1 MSASGGRRLL
11 PWLHGFL
18 LALAVSAPVYAAQD
32 RPPVR
37 WWKSPPI
44 QQELALSPDQVSRI
58 DAIFQATLPDLRLRK
73 DELDKLEAKVSR
85 LIEADTDE
93 AVVAR
98 WVEKAEAARGSLN
111 KLRTLML
118 LRMRQV
124 LTPDQRIRF
133 KALHEQGTRDRRP
146 DDPRWPRNGPPPS
159 GR

>member
-11 PWLHGFL
+11 PWLQGL
-18 LALAVSAPVYAAQD
+18 LLVLAVSAPAHASQD

-37 WWKSPPI
+37 WWKSPQF
-44 QQELALSPDQVSRI
+44 QQELALSPDQVARI

-73 DELDKLEAKVSR
+73 DELDTLEAKVSR
-85 LIEADTDE
+85 LIEGDTEE
-93 AVVAR
+93 AVVTR
-98 WVEKAEAARGSLN
+98 WVDKTEAARGSLN

-118 LRMRQV
+118 VRMRQV
-124 LTPDQRIRF
+124 LTPDQRVRF

-146 DDPRWPRNGPPPS
+146 DDPRWQRNGPATN